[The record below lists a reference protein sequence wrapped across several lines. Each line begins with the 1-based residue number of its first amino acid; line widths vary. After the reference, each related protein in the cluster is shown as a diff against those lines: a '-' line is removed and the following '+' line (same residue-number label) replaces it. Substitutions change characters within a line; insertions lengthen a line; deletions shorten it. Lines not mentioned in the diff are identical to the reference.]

1 MMIPTTLA
9 QAFADAA
16 RAMVSGH
23 DVAGTVTALLA
34 DCAGL
39 TSAEALGVLIRS
51 DDSGELDLLAAT
63 SHQVAELELYQR
75 QRDLGPGPDTIRTG
89 AQLVAGSPRDLV
101 DRWGDVGEAIVAA
114 GFSGVHSSPL
124 RWQDHTFGALNA
136 FQRAPEHLDENALL
150 VAQAF
155 ADMATIVIVNSTD
168 LSRGGLDDRIKVA
181 LESRVVIEQAKGV
194 LADRHHV
201 DMATA
206 YELLARLAE
215 REGSTLT
222 STATAIVRT
231 ASRHP

>member
-1 MMIPTTLA
+1 MSATTLA
-9 QAFADAA
+9 RAFADAA
-16 RAMVSGH
+16 RALVSEH

-34 DCAGL
+34 ACADL
-39 TSAEALGVLIRS
+39 TSAEAAGVLIRS

-63 SHQVAELELYQR
+63 SHQATELELYQR

-89 AQLVAGSPRDLV
+89 AQLVAGSPRELV

-114 GFSGVHSSPL
+114 GYAGVHSSPL

-136 FQRAPEHLDENALL
+136 FQRAPGHLDENSLR

-155 ADMATIVIVNSTD
+155 ADLATVVIVNSTD
-168 LSRGGLDDRIKVA
+168 LSRNGLDERIRVA

-194 LADRHHV
+194 LADRHDV

-206 YELLARLAE
+206 YHLLARLAE
-215 REGSTLT
+215 QEGSTLT
-222 STATAIVRT
+222 STATAVVRT